1 MLMESTMTR
10 PHTKLVDVLVPTAP
24 VKPLAPLI
32 PANFPLGRA
41 WFVAVCSP
49 FEMHWSADQNGKGHF
64 PVERRINELGFET
77 YGPIER
83 KLKIINRRKHERVT
97 PLFGCYIF
105 ARFDRER
112 DDWGNINPDQARGA
126 YGVLKNLDMPARV
139 PDIVIDRLRRAEDA
153 GVFDYTKPSSAFNKG
168 DMLEIQ
174 EGPYKDFIGK
184 VKSAEPR
191 KKVKLLMDRL
201 GVVEIDPQY
210 LAKVG

>member
-10 PHTKLVDVLVPTAP
+10 PPRKLADVLVPSVP
-24 VKPLAPLI
+24 INPLI
-32 PANFPLGRA
+32 AASFPLGRA

-49 FEMHWSADQNGKGHF
+49 FEMHWTTDRDGRGYF

-77 YGPIER
+77 YAPVER
-83 KLKIINRRKHERVT
+83 KMKIIRHRKCERVT

-105 ARFDRER
+105 IRFDREA
-112 DDWGNINPDQARGA
+112 DDWGDINPEQVRGA
-126 YGVLKNLDMPARV
+126 HGILKNLDMPARV
-139 PDIVIDRLRRAEDA
+139 PNIVIDRLHRAEDA
-153 GVFDYTKPSSAFNKG
+153 GAFDYTKPSSAFIKG